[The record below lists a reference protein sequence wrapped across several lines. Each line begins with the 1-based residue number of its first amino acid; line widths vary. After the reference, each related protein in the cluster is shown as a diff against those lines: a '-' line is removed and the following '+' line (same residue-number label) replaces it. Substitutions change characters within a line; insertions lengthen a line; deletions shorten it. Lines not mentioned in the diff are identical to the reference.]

1 MSPYNNLLL
10 CMQRAYTDV
19 GANVGDYLLVGPVL
33 LQLLP
38 LLRHSRGRK
47 RDYHHKFWCGD
58 TLDIFKK
65 DGIPINVRF
74 TKTVLE
80 TAEGSSLLH
89 SGRWPRHVAPFCC
102 HVMVSSTLQHSFLVS
117 FRYGAN
123 LRTGL
128 NPRLLLQPLELVLL
142 QSAKLKI
149 YVIFKMLRR
158 SAQVCDRMP
167 SLPASCTAASAGASV
182 KQAHFSDTEI

>member
-1 MSPYNNLLL
+1 MSPYNNVLLR
-10 CMQRAYTDV
+10 MQRAYTDV

-58 TLDIFKK
+58 TLDILKK

-74 TKTVLE
+74 TTAVLE
-80 TAEGSSLLH
+80 TAEGSSVLLP
-89 SGRWPRHVAPFCC
+89 GRWPTHLVPFYC
-102 HVMVSSTLQHSFLVS
+102 HMMGHHSFSVS
-117 FRYGAN
+117 VRYGAN

-128 NPRLLLQPLELVLL
+128 NPRLFLQPLELVLPK
-142 QSAKLKI
+142 SAKL
-149 YVIFKMLRR
+149 
-158 SAQVCDRMP
+158 
-167 SLPASCTAASAGASV
+167 
-182 KQAHFSDTEI
+182 